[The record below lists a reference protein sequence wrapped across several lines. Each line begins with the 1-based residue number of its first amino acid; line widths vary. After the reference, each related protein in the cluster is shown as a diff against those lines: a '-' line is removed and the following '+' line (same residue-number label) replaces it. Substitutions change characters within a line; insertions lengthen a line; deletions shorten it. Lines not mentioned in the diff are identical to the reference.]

1 MSLTALSVPK
11 ALLKTYLAFVLVTAP
26 PSMVPD
32 KDVSPPSPNIPPLM
46 SSVLPV
52 LVNVPVRFTL
62 PPVRVR
68 GDVKAAA
75 VKVPPKLRVPLLT
88 LRAPAL
94 LQVDE
99 LMVKLPPLTST
110 VPVFVN
116 DVAAT
121 VIVCSGILALTRPA
135 LLMLLML
142 VVVPPPL
149 LDKTP

>member
-1 MSLTALSVPK
+1 M
-11 ALLKTYLAFVLVTAP
+11 
-26 PSMVPD
+26 
-32 KDVSPPSPNIPPLM
+32 
-46 SSVLPV
+46 
-52 LVNVPVRFTL
+52 
-62 PPVRVR
+62 
-68 GDVKAAA
+68 
-75 VKVPPKLRVPLLT
+75 KVPPKLRVPLLT